1 MDRRISKIKKKKNHE
16 ISLKNGL
23 LLSILISCS
32 LKERKKL
39 QFLSK
44 ILQEEIEDNNLKF
57 LVEIIS
63 HLNSIEDNKEI
74 NKNNMVKASG
84 GKFFVILNVLEGKD
98 FQLKE
103 AIEKIL
109 DNIEYY
115 TLDIGSKNLLHSRE
129 DYLKSEVFSLNEK

>member
-1 MDRRISKIKKKKNHE
+1 MNRRILKIKKKKNYE

-23 LLSILISCS
+23 LLSILISCP

-63 HLNSIEDNKEI
+63 HLNSIEDDKEI
-74 NKNNMVKASG
+74 NKNNMIKASG

-98 FQLKE
+98 FQIKE

-109 DNIEYY
+109 GNIEYH

-129 DYLKSEVFSLNEK
+129 NYLKSEVFRLNEK